1 MNYIEG
7 FVQPLQNAELPGDV
21 KFKIWFKN
29 GNTTVFLKVMRFLLK
44 ELREESSFNK
54 EDQNNKLI
62 EFIKT
67 DEFNK
72 KYIGNLEPNE
82 ATSSFIT

>member
-1 MNYIEG
+1 
-7 FVQPLQNAELPGDV
+7 
-21 KFKIWFKN
+21 
-29 GNTTVFLKVMRFLLK
+29 MRFLLK